1 MLCRLFFE
9 FICSG
14 LLLSLHNKS
23 FSLFVLFLTP
33 TPVSYIFAVTVQYFT
48 FQPRSIS
55 CHKSFIGNCGNFVE
69 VAMCQ
74 LKHKLTADIVKEE
87 LNSAEYILLKNNKG
101 TPKKQGNSRSVG
113 IGHRTSW
120 LANLPLVPYAL
131 PIVNLPTLM
140 FSGQC
145 QSRWSCDIP
154 GVALRCFGVP
164 FILF

>member
-101 TPKKQGNSRSVG
+101 TPRNNVTPGQ
-113 IGHRTSW
+113 
-120 LANLPLVPYAL
+120 LALATEHHDGQVCHWCH
-131 PIVNLPTLM
+131 TL
-140 FSGQC
+140 FQ
-145 QSRWSCDIP
+145 
-154 GVALRCFGVP
+154 
-164 FILF
+164 